1 MYTALYYIPSQNY
14 MNLHFSPSMIR
25 IVKIKKIREAGH
37 VTLLL
42 VGNTERKEQ
51 QIDQNI
57 DE

>member
-1 MYTALYYIPSQNY
+1 
-14 MNLHFSPSMIR
+14 MIR